1 MVAGDIVSEEIEGDD
16 DGDGV
21 DGGEVPGLAL
31 VFGDGGV
38 DLTEEE
44 DGEDADGGGDDG
56 EHEEE
61 VGGAVGEEGGAEV
74 GEDSCGEAD
83 IALEDAGDGASVLA
97 EVSDAGD

>member
-1 MVAGDIVSEEIEGDD
+1 MVTGDIVSEEIEGDD

-44 DGEDADGGGDDG
+44 DGEDTDGGGDDG

-61 VGGAVGEEGGAEV
+61 GGGAIGEEGGAEV
-74 GEDSCGEAD
+74 GEDGGGEAD